1 MSQPWIDQITLRPGL
16 ESLADIGPVSRYA
29 TQEPWILIPREQ
41 LPFPLEECIARDTY
55 PLPETNDREGY
66 YGDRHFDY
74 WLSGLDD
81 WTRLFAVVRQHGRPI
96 SSGYEYLDLG
106 CSSGRVLRHAHA
118 VGWGGGG
125 GAIGGVSCWGADI
138 NRRNIAWMQKHLS
151 PKLKVF
157 QNTALP
163 HLPLPD
169 ASMDVIS
176 AFSVFTHIDDLET
189 AWLLELRRILKPGGL
204 AYISLHTDHGWSI
217 MGPNVPLY
225 SALIN
230 RAAEII
236 EFPITPG
243 VFKKPLP
250 QERLVLTFKGRY
262 TYHCNVFHA
271 REYIRREWG
280 RFMDVVEIV
289 ECGADWH
296 DVAVLRRV

>member
-1 MSQPWIDQITLRPGL
+1 MSQAWIDQITLRPTLG
-16 ESLADIGPVSRYA
+16 SLPEIGQVRAFSE
-29 TQEPWILIPREQ
+29 QLPWISIPREQ
-41 LPFPLEECIARDTY
+41 LPYSLEECIARDSF

-66 YGDRHFDY
+66 YGERHFDY

-81 WTRLFAVVRQHGRPI
+81 WTRLAAVARRHGRPLVGD
-96 SSGYEYLDLG
+96 SDYLDLG
-106 CSSGRVLRHAHA
+106 CSSGRVLRHAY
-118 VGWGGGG
+118 
-125 GAIGGVSCWGADI
+125 AIGGVSCWGADI